1 MQLRLLAFR
10 LQVQFKKMKLVL
22 MIKTGILREI
32 CQGKKPSVCVKNF
45 KLSYRRLL
53 RRRKRN
59 V

>member
-1 MQLRLLAFR
+1 
-10 LQVQFKKMKLVL
+10 

-32 CQGKKPSVCVKNF
+32 RQGKKPSVCVKNF

-53 RRRKRN
+53 RRRERN